1 MACGKV
7 FDFCGKPIECSQI
20 CNVQHSS
27 GISRPK
33 SNPIGVSLA
42 DISNNHGSQN
52 QNPQTLSLTLD

>member
-7 FDFCGKPIECSQI
+7 FDFCGKLIECSQI
-20 CNVQHSS
+20 CDVQHSS

-42 DISNNHGSQN
+42 DISIVHGSGDL
-52 QNPQTLSLTLD
+52 NPQILALTLD

>member
-7 FDFCGKPIECSQI
+7 FDFCGKLIECSQI

-42 DISNNHGSQN
+42 DISNNYGNQN

>member
-7 FDFCGKPIECSQI
+7 FDFCGKLIECSQI

-27 GISRPK
+27 GISRSK

-42 DISNNHGSQN
+42 DYFDVHGSRDS
-52 QNPQTLSLTLD
+52 NPQILAQALD